1 MASAP
6 DIKPLANIL
15 VVDDESD
22 ILKIIQKGLQ
32 MNGFKAS
39 GYTDASLAL
48 SHLHQHSKEY
58 CAVLSD
64 IRMPG
69 LTGFQMAREIKKINP
84 ELKIILMSAFEIQT
98 ADFEKVMPSTS
109 VDDFIKKPADIMTI
123 KNVLLKHISMT
134 KSLAYGGG
142 TE

>member
-1 MASAP
+1 
-6 DIKPLANIL
+6 
-15 VVDDESD
+15 
-22 ILKIIQKGLQ
+22 
-32 MNGFKAS
+32 
-39 GYTDASLAL
+39 
-48 SHLHQHSKEY
+48 
-58 CAVLSD
+58 
-64 IRMPG
+64 MPG

-109 VDDFIKKPADIMTI
+109 VDDFIKKPPDIVTI
-123 KNVLLKHISMT
+123 KNVLVKHISMT